1 MGRLFGTDGVRGV
14 ANTELTC
21 ELAMNLGRAAA
32 VVLTEETHHRPQI
45 IIGKDTRI
53 SSDMLEAAM
62 VAGIC
67 SVGADALQLGVVPT
81 PAVAFLVRKLG
92 ADAGVMIS
100 ASHNP
105 MEYNGIKIFSG
116 SGYKLS
122 DELEDRIEAIVL
134 GQEALPAPKSGS
146 ALGRVIRPKAAVDD
160 YVAHLRSTV
169 DCRFDGLRVAVDCA
183 NGSASLTAPRL
194 LEDLG
199 GEFEIVSAHPD
210 GLNINAD
217 CGSTHLEALCK
228 TVREGGFDLGIAFD
242 GDADRCLAVDET
254 GAVVDGDKL
263 IAVFAA
269 SLKKHE
275 KLRGDA
281 AVVTVMSNFGFF
293 RFAEKFGIR
302 VLTTR
307 VGDRYVL
314 EEMVNNGYV
323 IGGEQSGHIIFLEH
337 ATTGD
342 GELTALQLLAVMKRS
357 GKKLSELAAVMES
370 YPQVNL
376 SVQTGA
382 ADREALLRS
391 ASVTETMERAKGALA
406 DDGRVVVRAS
416 GTEPLIRV
424 MVEGKNEPMIQ
435 ALGREIAGAVEAE
448 MSRAAETAAG

>member
-134 GQEALPAPKSGS
+134 GQEALPAPKSGA

-160 YVAHLRSTV
+160 YIAHLRSTV

-194 LEDLG
+194 LEDMG
-199 GEFEIVSAHPD
+199 GAFEIVSAHPD
-210 GLNINAD
+210 GLNINAG

-293 RFAEKFGIR
+293 RFAERFGIR

-342 GELTALQLLAVMKRS
+342 GELTAMQLLAVMKRS
-357 GKKLSELAAVMES
+357 GKRLSELAAVMES

-382 ADREALLRS
+382 ADREALLHT
-391 ASVTETMERAKGALA
+391 ASVTEAVERAKGALA
-406 DDGRVVVRAS
+406 DDGRVVVRVS

-435 ALGREIAGAVEAE
+435 TLGREIADAVEAE
-448 MSRAAETAAG
+448 MSRASETAAG